1 MEGLS
6 VRQIGKSVSEPET
19 ITYIFLTKLFFE
31 NQLMY
36 AIMWLISPSALGV
49 WYIIDFL
56 ITLFFLYGLRKGV
69 LKNALIVF
77 LVYST
82 ILMFS
87 YFQFSDYLSDQIQKI
102 FVQSVLVIFAV
113 LQCREFKTVVTA
125 IRTGTLISGAIM
137 GVVYPLN
144 EVILGNHSG
153 KENYMVLTYM
163 LVVGLVG
170 YAYYG
175 ITEKRKGYILWA
187 ILLFIE
193 VLIAGSRGGIA
204 CAVVIFLIACLH
216 SRNNL
221 TRQQLLKTIV
231 LFAVITYAVLNF
243 DSIMVVLSDFAERF
257 GINTRSINMYLQGAW
272 MENKSNDGR
281 NELASQV
288 FSLIKDNPMGYG
300 FLSHYKLLGTYPHNV
315 FLELLLDFGVFLGGA
330 LCVTIIVLSARNIFL
345 NKNLSSAFAIMFAI
359 AFVKSFFSGEIAT
372 DPFFAIFIGL
382 ILRQLFYNDK
392 VERNCENEI
401 LQKSV
406 PQSFE

>member
-1 MEGLS
+1 MEGLN

-56 ITLFFLYGLRKGV
+56 ISLFFLYGLRKGV
-69 LKNALIVF
+69 RKKALIVF

-82 ILMFS
+82 LLILS
-87 YFQFSDYLSDQIQKI
+87 YFQFSDYLSDQLQKI

-113 LQCREFKTVVTA
+113 LQCREFKTIVTA

-137 GVVYPLN
+137 GVVYPFN

-153 KENYMVLTYM
+153 KANYMVLTYM
-163 LVVGLVG
+163 LVVGLIG
-170 YAYYG
+170 YAYFG

-193 VLIAGSRGGIA
+193 VIIAGSRGGIV

-221 TRQQLLKTIV
+221 TRQQILRTILL
-231 LFAVITYAVLNF
+231 FSVIAYAVLNF
-243 DSIMVVLSDFAERF
+243 DSIMFALSNFAERF

-281 NELASQV
+281 NELARQV
-288 FSLIKDNPMGYG
+288 FSLLKDNPLGYG

-330 LCVTIIVLSARNIFL
+330 LCVTIIVLSARNLLF

-382 ILRQLFYNDK
+382 ILRHLFYNDK

-401 LQKSV
+401 LQKNIS
-406 PQSFE
+406 QSFD